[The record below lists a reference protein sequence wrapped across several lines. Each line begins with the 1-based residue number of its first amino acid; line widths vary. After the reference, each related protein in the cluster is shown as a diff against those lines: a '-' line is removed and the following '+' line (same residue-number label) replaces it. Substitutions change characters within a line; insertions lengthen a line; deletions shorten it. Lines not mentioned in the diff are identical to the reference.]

1 MLRACRFE
9 VSEAAASILNKYI
22 GIDEMLLWIQKEI
35 DRFDLEA
42 LKRATDNELEKEI
55 ANEH

>member
-1 MLRACRFE
+1 
-9 VSEAAASILNKYI
+9 
-22 GIDEMLLWIQKEI
+22 MLLWIQKEI